1 MRIVCFVLPALLA
14 QTASPV
20 FEVASIKA
28 NTLGTNQS
36 KLDLQPGGRFTA
48 INVSFFMLVNFAYG
62 DGAPLPPNR
71 LVFGPQWNG
80 GDGRLSTDRFDIL
93 AKGADVRTQK
103 DVPAALRALLAERF
117 KLVVHHESRE
127 RPVYALVLARADRRL
142 GPRLRRSTID
152 CADPSAAPPNADGSP
167 SCGFR
172 NAPGR
177 ATGRATIG
185 DLVRRLLSRAVED
198 QRVVEDHTGLDGTY
212 EFDLEWT
219 PNSPSPTDGPP
230 TTADPDAPPIFTALR
245 EQLGLKLEPQT
256 GRIDVIVVDHA
267 AFPTPN

>member
-127 RPVYALVLARADRRL
+127 RPVYALLLARADRPLRPRL
-142 GPRLRRSTID
+142 RRSTIHCAAPRSPPPADAPVLPRADRRVGARLRRSTID

-167 SCGFR
+167 PCGFR

-198 QRVVEDHTGLDGTY
+198 HR
-212 EFDLEWT
+212 
-219 PNSPSPTDGPP
+219 
-230 TTADPDAPPIFTALR
+230 A
-245 EQLGLKLEPQT
+245 
-256 GRIDVIVVDHA
+256 
-267 AFPTPN
+267 